1 MAAQL
6 PKGIKKNI
14 RVGNDPLRMFFW
26 LDYLDSNQ
34 DKQNQN
40 LLCCHYT
47 IVQSFGAISRKRCKI
62 SVFSANSQILCL
74 FFYLAISKK

>member
-14 RVGNDPLRMFFW
+14 RMGNESLRMFFW

-47 IVQSFGAISRKRCKI
+47 IVQSFGATSRKRCKI

-74 FFYLAISKK
+74 FFIWQ